1 MKEMQFTVERGGP
14 LLPFLLEH
22 VKGSRNHVKSLL
34 ARGQVQVDG
43 AAVRRHDHPL
53 APGQRVSVLAQGAEA
68 RRAPSRCSMRTG
80 ASWSLTSPPAC

>member
-43 AAVRRHDHPL
+43 AAVRRHDHIPRSRH
-53 APGQRVSVLAQGAEA
+53 QQTRRKVS
-68 RRAPSRCSMRTG
+68 RAADPAGSFFHR
-80 ASWSLTSPPAC
+80 TSPPILLKF

>member
-1 MKEMQFTVERGGP
+1 MQFTVERGGP

-53 APGQRVSVLAQGAEA
+53 APGGP
-68 RRAPSRCSMRTG
+68 PSRCSMRTG

>member
-22 VKGSRNHVKSLL
+22 GR
-34 ARGQVQVDG
+34 G
-43 AAVRRHDHPL
+43 AATMSSRCS
-53 APGQRVSVLAQGAEA
+53 PGGRCRWMGRPSAATTTPRPRPAGERARPGAEA
-68 RRAPSRCSMRTG
+68 RRPPSRCSMRTG

>member
-1 MKEMQFTVERGGP
+1 MQFTVERGGP

-43 AAVRRHDHPL
+43 AAVLERLVELSGGRED
-53 APGQRVSVLAQGAEA
+53 GAEEFF
-68 RRAPSRCSMRTG
+68 RALRES
-80 ASWSLTSPPAC
+80 ADAV

>member
-1 MKEMQFTVERGGP
+1 MQFTVERGGP

-43 AAVRRHDHPL
+43 AAVRRHEI
-53 APGQRVSVLAQGAEA
+53 G
-68 RRAPSRCSMRTG
+68 RAHV
-80 ASWSLTSPPAC
+80 

>member
-34 ARGQVQVDG
+34 ARGRCRWMG
-43 AAVRRHDHPL
+43 RPSAATTTP
-53 APGQRVSVLAQGAEA
+53 
-68 RRAPSRCSMRTG
+68 
-80 ASWSLTSPPAC
+80 SPPASG

>member
-1 MKEMQFTVERGGP
+1 MQFTVERGGP

-43 AAVRRHDHPL
+43 VSRRIWIAFIKL
-53 APGQRVSVLAQGAEA
+53 S
-68 RRAPSRCSMRTG
+68 
-80 ASWSLTSPPAC
+80 

>member
-1 MKEMQFTVERGGP
+1 MQFTVERGGP

-43 AAVRRHDHPL
+43 AAATTTP
-53 APGQRVSVLAQGAEA
+53 
-68 RRAPSRCSMRTG
+68 
-80 ASWSLTSPPAC
+80 SPPASG

>member
-34 ARGQVQVDG
+34 ARGQPS
-43 AAVRRHDHPL
+43 AATTTP
-53 APGQRVSVLAQGAEA
+53 
-68 RRAPSRCSMRTG
+68 
-80 ASWSLTSPPAC
+80 SPPASG

>member
-34 ARGQVQVDG
+34 ARG
-43 AAVRRHDHPL
+43 RRRGGP
-53 APGQRVSVLAQGAEA
+53 
-68 RRAPSRCSMRTG
+68 PSRCSMRTG

>member
-1 MKEMQFTVERGGP
+1 MQFTVERGGP

-43 AAVRRHDHPL
+43 TAVRRHDHPL

-68 RRAPSRCSMRTG
+68 RRAPFPVLYEDGRILVIDKPRMRP
-80 ASWSLTSPPAC
+80 SS

>member
-34 ARGQVQVDG
+34 ARG
-43 AAVRRHDHPL
+43 
-53 APGQRVSVLAQGAEA
+53 
-68 RRAPSRCSMRTG
+68 SMRTG
-80 ASWSLTSPPAC
+80 AS

>member
-43 AAVRRHDHPL
+43 TAVRRHDHPL
-53 APGQRVSVLAQGAEA
+53 APRPAGERARPGGGGAA
-68 RRAPSRCSMRTG
+68 GPLPG
-80 ASWSLTSPPAC
+80 AL